1 MGTAVSADGTKIAFE
16 HEGTGPAVILVDA
29 AGGYRDFNSLR
40 PLADLIAAKGF
51 TTYTYDR
58 RGRGL
63 SSDTQPYAVEREIE
77 DLAAVITAAG
87 GQASVYG
94 WSSGALLVMRAAA
107 VGLPITRLAV
117 FEPPHGG
124 SDEHDDEVRVQLET
138 LVEQGKRGA
147 AVDLFHQVIGVPE
160 EIMAQMD
167 PIKPMLEKIAH
178 TYPYDWTIAGTTTDK
193 HIAAVPVPT
202 LVLDSTATG
211 KEMNEGVE
219 AVARLIPQA
228 THKRLDGEWHGLP
241 DEVLA
246 AELASFYK
254 TS

>member
-1 MGTAVSADGTKIAFE
+1 MGTAVSADGTKIAYE
-16 HEGTGPAVILVDA
+16 REGTGPAVILVDA

-40 PLADLIAAKGF
+40 PLADLIAKEGF

-63 SSDTQPYAVEREIE
+63 STDNQPYAVEREIE
-77 DLAAVITAAG
+77 DLAAVIDAAG

-107 VGLPITRLAV
+107 SGLPITRLAV
-117 FEPPHGG
+117 FEPPYGG
-124 SDEHDDEVRVQLET
+124 SDEHDDEVREQLEA
-138 LVEQGKRGA
+138 LVAEGKRGA

-178 TYPYDWTIAGTTTDK
+178 TYPYDWTIAGTTSPE
-193 HIAAVPVPT
+193 HITAVPTPT

-211 KEMNEGVE
+211 KDMHDGVE
-219 AVARLIPQA
+219 QVAKLIPNA
-228 THKRLDGEWHGLP
+228 VHKRLEGEWHGVP
-241 DEVLA
+241 NEVLA
-246 AELASFYK
+246 PELASFYK
-254 TS
+254 G

>member
-1 MGTAVSADGTKIAFE
+1 MGTAVSADGTKIAYE
-16 HEGTGPAVILVDA
+16 REGTGPAVILVDA

-40 PLADLIAAKGF
+40 PLADLIAKEGF

-63 SSDTQPYAVEREIE
+63 STDNQPYAVEREIE
-77 DLAAVITAAG
+77 DLAAVIDAAG

-107 VGLPITRLAV
+107 SGLPITRLAV
-117 FEPPHGG
+117 FEPPYGG
-124 SDEHDDEVRVQLET
+124 SDERDDEVREQLEA
-138 LVEQGKRGA
+138 LVAEGKRGA

-178 TYPYDWTIAGTTTDK
+178 TYPYDWTIAGTTSPE
-193 HIAAVPVPT
+193 HITAVPTPT

-211 KEMNEGVE
+211 KDMHDGVE
-219 AVARLIPQA
+219 QVAKLIPNA
-228 THKRLDGEWHGLP
+228 VHKRLEGEWHGVP
-241 DEVLA
+241 NEVLA
-246 AELASFYK
+246 PELASFYK
-254 TS
+254 G